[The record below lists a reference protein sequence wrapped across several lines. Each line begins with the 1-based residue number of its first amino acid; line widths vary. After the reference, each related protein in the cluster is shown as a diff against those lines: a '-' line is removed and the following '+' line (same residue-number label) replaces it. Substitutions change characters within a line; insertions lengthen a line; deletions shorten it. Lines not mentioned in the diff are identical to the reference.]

1 MATKEVVK
9 EMNQERV
16 AVYLPMIEDDG
27 SGKVDQ
33 NVEVIV
39 NGKVNLIRRGE
50 YVKVPFDV
58 YEALRNSG
66 RFQNI

>member
-1 MATKEVVK
+1 MAAKEVVK

-16 AVYLPMIEDDG
+16 AVYLPMVEDDG

-39 NGKVNLIRRGE
+39 NGKITLIRRGE

-58 YEALRNSG
+58 YSALRDSG

>member
-1 MATKEVVK
+1 MATKETKSV
-9 EMNQERV
+9 EQERV
-16 AVYLPMIEDDG
+16 PIYLPMIEDDG

-39 NGKVNLIRRGE
+39 NGRITIIRRGE
-50 YVKVPFDV
+50 YVKVPFEV

-66 RFQNI
+66 RFQNV